1 MRKLYLRFGPRT
13 LTNCAF
19 CQPEDDTS
27 YILYHLPTNVLLP
40 HVIHFLILGLATS
53 EGLAGIEAW
62 LWRSQG
68 IIGALSLALLD
79 IYGTMFYEPRV
90 DGNMPA
96 PDGIFWR
103 AALIRPL
110 ALCLFDLLLALA
122 IYASATNKFLLF
134 VSAAQHD
141 PAMAKRQR
149 NEMLNQANVSLQ
161 MAQTK
166 LRAFAMARNASVR
179 EPRLKAA
186 DDEYWRAVVSMEG
199 PAGGE
204 GVWEDEAV
212 QAALAR
218 SYGSGVDVG
227 RITREAD
234 AFVTNIT
241 QSLEKS

>member
-1 MRKLYLRFGPRT
+1 M
-13 LTNCAF
+13 NCAF

-27 YILYHLPTNVLLP
+27 YLLYHLPTNVLLP
-40 HVIHFLILGLATS
+40 HLFHFLVLGLATS
-53 EGLAGIEAW
+53 EGLAGIESR
-62 LWRSQG
+62 LWRGQSIVG
-68 IIGALSLALLD
+68 GLSLAVLD
-79 IYGTMFYEPRV
+79 IYLTMFHNPRV

-96 PDGIFWR
+96 PDGLFWR
-103 AALIRPL
+103 AAWVRLL
-110 ALCLFDLLLALA
+110 VLCLFDVVLALL

-134 VSAAQHD
+134 VSSAQHA
-141 PAMAKRQR
+141 PAVAKRQR
-149 NEMLNQANVSLQ
+149 DEMLNQTNVSLQ

-204 GVWEDEAV
+204 GVWEDEEV
-212 QAALAR
+212 QSALAR
-218 SYGSGVDVG
+218 SYGSGTDFG

-234 AFVTNIT
+234 FFVTNIT
-241 QSLEKS
+241 QGLDTPQ

>member
-1 MRKLYLRFGPRT
+1 VD
-13 LTNCAF
+13 CAF
-19 CQPEDDTS
+19 CQPEDDAS
-27 YILYHLPTNVLLP
+27 YLLYHLPTNVLLP
-40 HVIHFLILGLATS
+40 HLLHFLVLGLATS
-53 EGLAGIEAW
+53 EGLAGIEAR
-62 LWRSQG
+62 LWRGQS

-79 IYGTMFYEPRV
+79 IYVTMFHNPRI

-96 PDGIFWR
+96 PDGLFWR

-110 ALCLFDLLLALA
+110 VLCLFDATLALI

-134 VSAAQHD
+134 VSSAQHD
-141 PAMAKRQR
+141 PAVAKRQR
-149 NEMLNQANVSLQ
+149 DEMLNQTNISLQ
-161 MAQTK
+161 MTQTK

-204 GVWEDEAV
+204 GVWEDEEV
-212 QAALAR
+212 QTALAR
-218 SYGSGVDVG
+218 SYGSGMDVG

-241 QSLEKS
+241 QGLETSQ